1 MAINKAI
8 NKVIDK
14 VIDIN
19 LDCKLVPGI
28 HQDHC
33 IGCKELG
40 QTQMFDLPAD
50 TDSHHSLD
58 LMEHLQGTVN
68 TLQGQGFRF

>member
-8 NKVIDK
+8 NK

-28 HQDHC
+28 NQDHC

-40 QTQMFDLPAD
+40 LTQMFGLPAD
-50 TDSHHSLD
+50 TNIHHSQD
-58 LMEHLQGTVN
+58 LLEHLQGTVN

>member
-1 MAINKAI
+1 MAI

-58 LMEHLQGTVN
+58 LLEHLQGTVKVN